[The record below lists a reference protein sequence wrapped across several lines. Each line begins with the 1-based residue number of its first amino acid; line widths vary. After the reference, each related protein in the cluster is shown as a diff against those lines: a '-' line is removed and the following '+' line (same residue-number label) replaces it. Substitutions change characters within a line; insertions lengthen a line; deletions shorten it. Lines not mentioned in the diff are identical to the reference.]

1 MSCHPERSLLR
12 SHRQTESKDLRLFFG
27 ELWTHHA
34 SEAKHRLDVLK
45 RRGFKT
51 CPERSGSAW
60 PVCVLKER
68 SLSLPERLSALCSS
82 HLGHEMKA
90 GPNHTT
96 SQGTTSV
103 VPQMAQKQRG
113 L

>member
-12 SHRQTESKDLRLFFG
+12 SQRQTESKDLRLFFG

-51 CPERSGSAW
+51 CPERS
-60 PVCVLKER
+60 
-68 SLSLPERLSALCSS
+68 CSS